1 MKYNFG
7 VKAKDIRNKRG
18 RQNTKSGDF
27 SNTNEILVK
36 IFLKKWKKSGIVK
49 ELREKRYHET
59 KGEKRR
65 RKRNQS
71 KKRIQKN
78 NS

>member
-7 VKAKDIRNKRG
+7 VKESDLRFKKKKGANI
-18 RQNTKSGDF
+18 
-27 SNTNEILVK
+27 NTNEILVK

-65 RKRNQS
+65 RKKSQS
-71 KKRIQKN
+71 KKRLQKKN
-78 NS
+78 Q